1 MLHQNLVSVGF
12 LPFAVGISHECAT
25 RCPKPSRKLLA
36 KAVAGTVIVREK
48 HKPPYALQLLPIVK
62 DKLESVVVLRINV
75 RIARNGRQDVSMG
88 VLVRRSA
95 IRDRH
100 RERIAGREYR
110 QA

>member
-36 KAVAGTVIVREK
+36 KAVAGTVIIGEK
-48 HKPPYALQLLPIVK
+48 YKALYALQLLPIVK
-62 DKLESVVVLRINV
+62 DKLESGILLWINV
-75 RIARNGRQDVSMG
+75 RLARNGRQDISMG

-100 RERIAGREYR
+100 RERMAG
-110 QA
+110 